1 MSSLIQIV
9 KDITKGDSEGW
20 LSMYVEWQ
28 GNSKFLDIQLHLCL
42 FQIEHSEQVNLATS
56 VTLQQKDSVISDQ
69 EVRLRQLNLDL
80 SQTEAERDRLKAKV
94 DELKESMR
102 SLSSVNSGL
111 ESTILARDAAVSLWH
126 FFIFNAK
133 T

>member
-1 MSSLIQIV
+1 M
-9 KDITKGDSEGW
+9 
-20 LSMYVEWQ
+20 
-28 GNSKFLDIQLHLCL
+28 CL

-69 EVRLRQLNLDL
+69 ELRLRQLNLDL
-80 SQTEAERDRLKAKV
+80 SQTEAERDQLKAKV

-111 ESTILARDAAVSLWH
+111 ESTILARDAAVSL
-126 FFIFNAK
+126 
-133 T
+133 

>member
-9 KDITKGDSEGW
+9 KDITKEDSEGW

-111 ESTILARDAAVSLWH
+111 ESTILARDAAVSLWLL
-126 FFIFNAK
+126 NAK